1 MPTERNA
8 NPKIQWSTDGT
19 NCPVERTPSSLMHVR
34 AVSTLRSDVG
44 PRIPKTR
51 QDETARA
58 LQYAIQHT
66 QRVQKS
72 LDSIVPLR
80 RDAP

>member
-1 MPTERNA
+1 
-8 NPKIQWSTDGT
+8 
-19 NCPVERTPSSLMHVR
+19 MHVR